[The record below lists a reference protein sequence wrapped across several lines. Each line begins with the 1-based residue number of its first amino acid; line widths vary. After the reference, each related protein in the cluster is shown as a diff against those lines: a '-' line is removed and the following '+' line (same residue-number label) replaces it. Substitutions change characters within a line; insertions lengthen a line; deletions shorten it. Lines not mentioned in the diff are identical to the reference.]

1 MGSEMNLHLYIN
13 PRSAHRVTD
22 AAQAYIITV
31 TNRAL
36 MPITSDL
43 MKHDV
48 NFTPS
53 QHIAY

>member
-1 MGSEMNLHLYIN
+1 MGSEMNLHLSIN
-13 PRSAHRVTD
+13 PLSAHRVTD

-53 QHIAY
+53 HHIAY

>member
-13 PRSAHRVTD
+13 PLSAHRVTD